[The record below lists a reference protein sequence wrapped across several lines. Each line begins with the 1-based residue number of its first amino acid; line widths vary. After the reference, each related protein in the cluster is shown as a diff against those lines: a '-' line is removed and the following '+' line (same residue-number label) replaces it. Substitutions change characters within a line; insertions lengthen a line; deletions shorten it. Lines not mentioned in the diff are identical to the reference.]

1 MSAWDKYLNASG
13 EYTELQNVPPA
24 THVPC
29 MQRNQNKPLMIRV
42 FVKFEFVTFVYI
54 GALSVF
60 WIQKKSVYVKFTY
73 SNFRIS

>member
-1 MSAWDKYLNASG
+1 MPAWDNYLNVTG

-29 MQRNQNKPLMIRV
+29 MQGSQNKVLRIRV
-42 FVKFEFVTFVYI
+42 VKFGFETFVYI
-54 GALSVF
+54 GALSTF

>member
-1 MSAWDKYLNASG
+1 
-13 EYTELQNVPPA
+13 
-24 THVPC
+24 
-29 MQRNQNKPLMIRV
+29 MIRV

-54 GALSVF
+54 CALSIF